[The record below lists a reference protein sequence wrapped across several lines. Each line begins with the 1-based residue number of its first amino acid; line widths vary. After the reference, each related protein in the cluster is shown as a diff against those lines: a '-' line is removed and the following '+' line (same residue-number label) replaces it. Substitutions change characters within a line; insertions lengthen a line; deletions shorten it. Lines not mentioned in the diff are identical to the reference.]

1 MSMTLIARQELT
13 SSAGSIEF
21 TSIPQT
27 FTDLVLMISS
37 RGTNVETN
45 STLSMTF
52 NGSGSGVNSRRL
64 YGGGSGSGVSS
75 NETFL
80 MPGTQSAAGATSN
93 TFGSNSAYIPNYT
106 SANAKTA
113 SVDAVNENN
122 ATAANQFL
130 NALLWTGT
138 AAITSIQIDSTS
150 AGDFV
155 AGSSFTLYGITAGSS
170 GGVVVS

>member
-1 MSMTLIARQELT
+1 VTVGSGGA
-13 SSAGSIEF
+13 ASIEF
-21 TSIPQT
+21 ASIPQT
-27 FTDLVLMISS
+27 FTDLVILISS
-37 RGTNVETN
+37 RGTNPETN
-45 STLSMTF
+45 SSLSMTF

-93 TFGSNSAYIPNYT
+93 TFGNNSVYIPNYT
-106 SANAKTA
+106 SSNAKSA

-122 ATAANQFL
+122 ATAANQFI

-155 AGSSFTLYGITAGSS
+155 QHSTFTLYGITAGTS